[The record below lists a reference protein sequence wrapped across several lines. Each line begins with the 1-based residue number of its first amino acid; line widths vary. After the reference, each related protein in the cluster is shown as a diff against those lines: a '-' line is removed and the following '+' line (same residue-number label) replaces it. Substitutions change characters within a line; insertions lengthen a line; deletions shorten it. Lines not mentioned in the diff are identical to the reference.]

1 MELFKL
7 NKEIIFITGASGFLG
22 LQYTDFF
29 CKLGSKVFAIDIV
42 KNRKITILEKK
53 YKNLKLNFCN
63 ITTES
68 SLKKIKKKIKNNSVP
83 TVLINNAAIDFSPDD
98 KSEYIKPFE
107 NFSNDLWSKVM
118 KVNIDG
124 VYLTCK
130 IIGSRMAKKR
140 KGSIINV
147 SSIYGILS
155 PDPKMYENKNL
166 KKKFYK
172 PAAYSVSKSAILNFT
187 KYLSVYWAKKN
198 IRVNNLIIGG
208 MKNKQNKTFI
218 KKYSNRVPI
227 GRMAKVNE
235 YNGPIL
241 FLSSDLSSY
250 MTGSSLVVDGG
261 WTAI

>member
-42 KNRKITILEKK
+42 KNKKIIALEKK
-53 YKNLKLNFCN
+53 YKNLKFHFCD
-63 ITTES
+63 ITIES
-68 SLKKIKKKIKNNSVP
+68 SLKNLSKKIKNNSVP

-107 NFSNDLWSKVM
+107 NFSNDVWRKVM
-118 KVNIDG
+118 RVNIDG

-130 IIGSRMAKKR
+130 IIGSRMAQKR
-140 KGSIINV
+140 KGSIINI

-166 KKKFYK
+166 KKKIYK

-187 KYLSVYWAKKN
+187 KYLSVYWAKK
-198 IRVNNLIIGG
+198 I
-208 MKNKQNKTFI
+208 
-218 KKYSNRVPI
+218 
-227 GRMAKVNE
+227 
-235 YNGPIL
+235 
-241 FLSSDLSSY
+241 
-250 MTGSSLVVDGG
+250 
-261 WTAI
+261 